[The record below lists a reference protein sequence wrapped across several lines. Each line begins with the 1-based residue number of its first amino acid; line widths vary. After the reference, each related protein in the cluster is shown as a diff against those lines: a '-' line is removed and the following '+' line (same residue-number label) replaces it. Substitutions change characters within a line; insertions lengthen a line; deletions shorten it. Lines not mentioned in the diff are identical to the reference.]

1 MGSSS
6 GSPSSAVGRATIS
19 ARPSGALKLWAGLGA
34 VCVALALS
42 TYARWIGSSDFAH
55 VDPGPDHYD
64 YLWVLRTMEVVSV
77 VMVLAFLWFCL
88 VRPLVRDR
96 TFTFD
101 GKLLLGLLLAY
112 IVDPTF
118 NAFGHNFAMNAH
130 SVNLG
135 GWGDHLP
142 LFSAPGQGHYA
153 EALLWAMPLYVYCG
167 IAAAMLGGLALRVL
181 RTRLPRRSTAEIW
194 LLLYLAFV
202 VGDFA
207 FEFTFFVLPQLYV
220 FAGVKANMSL
230 FAGTLHQFPIYHS
243 LAAGLFAGSITWLR
257 DSRDE
262 TGRSAIERGADHI
275 TGRARTTLSFLA
287 ITGYATAA
295 AFLGYFLPF
304 SYMSMKAD
312 TYTDVPSYLSA
323 GAFCGDK
330 GKPICPSQYLDQLRL
345 RAKENR

>member
-1 MGSSS
+1 MQATGS
-6 GSPSSAVGRATIS
+6 
-19 ARPSGALKLWAGLGA
+19 RPSGALTLWAGIGA
-34 VCVALALS
+34 VAVVLALT
-42 TYARWIGSSDFAH
+42 TYGRWVASDDFEAAG
-55 VDPGPDHYD
+55 PGPDHYS
-64 YLWVLRTMEVVSV
+64 YLWALRGMEVVSA

-88 VRPLVRDR
+88 VRPLIRER
-96 TFTFD
+96 TFSFD

-112 IVDPTF
+112 VVDPTF

-135 GWGDHLP
+135 GWGEKLP
-142 LFSAPGQGHYA
+142 FFSAPGQGRYA

-167 IAAAMLGGLALRVL
+167 IAAAMLGGVVLRFL
-181 RTRLPRRSTAEIW
+181 RTRFPQMSTAGLW

-202 VGDFA
+202 AGDFA

-220 FAGVKANMSL
+220 FSGVKGNMSF

-243 LAAGLFAGSITWLR
+243 LAAGLFAGAITWLR
-257 DSRDE
+257 DSRDDS
-262 TGRSAIERGADHI
+262 GRSPIERGADQI
-275 TGRARTTLSFLA
+275 TGRARTALSFLA

-312 TYTDVPSYLSA
+312 TYTDTPSYLSS

-330 GKPICPSQYLDQLRL
+330 GKPICPSQYLDDLRS
-345 RAKENR
+345 RAKETH

>member
-1 MGSSS
+1 MEATGS
-6 GSPSSAVGRATIS
+6 RQ
-19 ARPSGALKLWAGLGA
+19 SGALKLWAGVGA
-34 VCVALALS
+34 VAVALALT
-42 TYARWIGSSDFAH
+42 TYARWIASDDFEA
-55 VDPGPDHYD
+55 VEPGPDHYS
-64 YLWVLRTMEVVSV
+64 YLWALRAMEVVSV
-77 VMVLAFLWFCL
+77 AMVLAFLWFCL
-88 VRPLVRDR
+88 ARPLLRERV
-96 TFTFD
+96 FTFD

-112 IVDPTF
+112 VVDPTF

-135 GWGDHLP
+135 GWGEKLP
-142 LFSAPGQGHYA
+142 FFSAPGQGRYA

-167 IAAAMLGGLALRVL
+167 IAAAMLGGVALRFL
-181 RTRLPRRSTAEIW
+181 RTRLPRMSTAGIW

-202 VGDFA
+202 IGDFA

-220 FAGVKANMSL
+220 FSGVKGNLSL

-243 LAAGLFAGSITWLR
+243 FAAGLFAGAITWLR
-257 DSRDE
+257 DSRDDS
-262 TGRSAIERGADHI
+262 GRSAIERGADQV
-275 TGRARTTLSFLA
+275 TGRARTALSFLA

-304 SYMSMKAD
+304 SYASMKAD
-312 TYTDVPSYLSA
+312 TYTDVPSYLST

-345 RAKENR
+345 RAKETN